1 MKSYLR
7 NGTITMIEDLK
18 EAVGF
23 IELMMG
29 IQTDKSQKKR
39 FSEEVLKEYF
49 HEQLKDQ
56 VLAKFSQKMDGFLR
70 KR

>member
-1 MKSYLR
+1 
-7 NGTITMIEDLK
+7 
-18 EAVGF
+18 
-23 IELMMG
+23 MG

-39 FSEEVLKEYF
+39 FSEEVLKEHI